1 MSSVVTRLH
10 NVEISSPV
18 LRSSTSNRV
27 SASLSSS
34 PASNPPPED
43 FLRRESELKVTEQRM
58 SGGSPIPPQNG
69 QVPTNGNNVTKS
81 AGEIPSPG
89 PAMDRVPG
97 FVIPVVEGITDQDI
111 NQVEIFYRSQ
121 QTQVFVCK
129 SLTNMYLSAPK
140 QTQSQVQTPTHTQG
154 SGDKKKS
161 GGSTTNAPQPQIPP
175 HPSDIAKD
183 EWDFSQTGIPVLVL
197 DTGEHR
203 RGRKL
208 RLVLAE
214 KGTGFTLWQ
223 DEVSHH
229 TRYRTPH
236 TNFHTISISTDLS
249 RLVGFSFDEGDAA
262 TEFAEQF
269 RTLVENSE
277 EDLLNAGKKNKKK
290 EKKPKFKP
298 PKKIDISQPCCFV
311 HVTKLERP
319 DLIGG
324 GVFPPPPSGLEL
336 AKLGIPR
343 ATSESSGIS
352 ECSTN
357 PSDH

>member
-1 MSSVVTRLH
+1 
-10 NVEISSPV
+10 
-18 LRSSTSNRV
+18 
-27 SASLSSS
+27 
-34 PASNPPPED
+34 
-43 FLRRESELKVTEQRM
+43 M
-58 SGGSPIPPQNG
+58 SGGSPVPTQNG
-69 QVPTNGNNVTKS
+69 QQLFTNTNNTAS
-81 AGEIPSPG
+81 HSQSIPSPG
-89 PAMDRVPG
+89 PAMDRLPG
-97 FVIPVVEGITDQDI
+97 FVIPVVEGITDEDV

-121 QTQVFVCK
+121 QTQVYVCK
-129 SLTNMYLSAPK
+129 SLTNMYLSASKP
-140 QTQSQVQTPTHTQG
+140 SQVP
-154 SGDKKKS
+154 
-161 GGSTTNAPQPQIPP
+161 PQPQISSDKKKNGASTASQPQIQLPP

-203 RGRKL
+203 RERKL

-223 DEVSHH
+223 DEISHH

-236 TNFHTISISTDLS
+236 TNFHTVSISTDAT
-249 RLVGFSFDEGDAA
+249 RLVGLSFDEGDAA
-262 TEFAEQF
+262 SEFAESF
-269 RTLVENSE
+269 RSLVENSE
-277 EDLLNAGKKNKKK
+277 EDLLTTSKKNSKKKK

-324 GVFPPPPSGLEL
+324 GMFPPPPSGAEL

-343 ATSESSGIS
+343 AASESSGIS

-357 PSDH
+357 PSDP

>member
-10 NVEISSPV
+10 TMEISSPV
-18 LRSSTSNRV
+18 LTSSTSNRV
-27 SASLSSS
+27 SASLSCS
-34 PASNPPPED
+34 PSNSTGD
-43 FLRRESELKVTEQRM
+43 DILRRQSELRAAGELRI
-58 SGGSPIPPQNG
+58 SGGSSVHSQNS
-69 QVPTNGNNVTKS
+69 QQPHANNTS
-81 AGEIPSPG
+81 AADNAEPIPSPG
-89 PAMDRVPG
+89 PSMDRVPG
-97 FVIPVVEGITDQDI
+97 FVIPVVEGITDEDI
-111 NQVEIFYRSQ
+111 HQVEIFYRSQ
-121 QTQVFVCK
+121 QTQVYVCK
-129 SLTNMYLSAPK
+129 SLTNMYLSASK
-140 QTQSQVQTPTHTQG
+140 LTQVQSQPQNPT
-154 SGDKKKS
+154 DKKKN
-161 GGSTTNAPQPQIPP
+161 GGTSNNASQPQIPP

-203 RGRKL
+203 RERKL

-223 DEVSHH
+223 DEISHH

-236 TNFHTISISTDLS
+236 TNFHTVSISTDLT
-249 RLVGFSFDEGDAA
+249 RLVGLSFDEGDAA
-262 TEFAEQF
+262 TEFAESF
-269 RTLVENSE
+269 RSLVENSE
-277 EDLLNAGKKNKKK
+277 EDLLTASKKNSKKKK

-298 PKKIDISQPCCFV
+298 PRKIDISQPCCFV

-324 GVFPPPPSGLEL
+324 GVFPPPPSGAEL

>member
-1 MSSVVTRLH
+1 M
-10 NVEISSPV
+10 
-18 LRSSTSNRV
+18 LR
-27 SASLSSS
+27 AG
-34 PASNPPPED
+34 E
-43 FLRRESELKVTEQRM
+43 LRI
-58 SGGSPIPPQNG
+58 SGGSPVPPQNG
-69 QVPTNGNNVTKS
+69 QHPPTSNSNTVANNVDP
-81 AGEIPSPG
+81 IPSPG
-89 PAMDRVPG
+89 PAMDRVAG
-97 FVIPVVEGITDQDI
+97 FVIPVVEGITDEDI

-121 QTQVFVCK
+121 HTQVYVCK

-140 QTQSQVQTPTHTQG
+140 QTQTQNPPQI
-154 SGDKKKS
+154 SNDKKKS
-161 GGSTTNAPQPQIPP
+161 VGSTTNTTQPQIPP

-183 EWDFSQTGIPVLVL
+183 EWKFSQTGIPVLVL

-203 RGRKL
+203 RERKL
-208 RLVLAE
+208 RLVVAE

-223 DEVSHH
+223 DEISHH

-236 TNFHTISISTDLS
+236 TNFHTVSISTDTS

-262 TEFAEQF
+262 TEFAESF
-269 RTLVENSE
+269 RSLVENSE
-277 EDLLNAGKKNKKK
+277 EDLLNASKKNSKKKK

-324 GVFPPPPSGLEL
+324 GVFPPPPSGAEL

-357 PSDH
+357 PSEN

>member
-27 SASLSSS
+27 SASLSPS
-34 PASNPPPED
+34 
-43 FLRRESELKVTEQRM
+43 VTEDMVHRQNELHAEEMRM
-58 SGGSPIPPQNG
+58 SGGSPVPPLNG
-69 QVPTNGNNVTKS
+69 QHPPTSNPNTVANS
-81 AGEIPSPG
+81 ANPMPSSG
-89 PAMDRVPG
+89 PAMDRAPG
-97 FVIPVVEGITDQDI
+97 FVISVVEGITEEDI
-111 NQVEIFYRSQ
+111 NQVELFYRSQ
-121 QTQVFVCK
+121 QTQVYVCR
-129 SLTNMYLSAPK
+129 SLTNMYLSAPR
-140 QTQSQVQTPTHTQG
+140 QTQPQNPPQISN
-154 SGDKKKS
+154 DKKKNS
-161 GGSTTNAPQPQIPP
+161 VSTPSTPQHQQLPP

-183 EWDFSQTGIPVLVL
+183 DWKFSQTGIPVLVL

-203 RGRKL
+203 RERKL

-236 TNFHTISISTDLS
+236 TNFHTVSISTDIS

-262 TEFAEQF
+262 TEFAESF
-269 RTLVENSE
+269 RSLVENSE
-277 EDLLNAGKKNKKK
+277 EDLLKTGRKNSKKKK

-324 GVFPPPPSGLEL
+324 GVFPPPPSGAEL

-357 PSDH
+357 PSDN